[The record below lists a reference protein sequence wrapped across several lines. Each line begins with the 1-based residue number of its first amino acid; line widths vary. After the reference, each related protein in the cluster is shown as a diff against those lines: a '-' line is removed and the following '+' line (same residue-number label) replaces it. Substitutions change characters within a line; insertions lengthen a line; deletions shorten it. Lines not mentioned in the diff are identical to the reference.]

1 MTFIETVSAIQ
12 KKLDVYVDGK
22 AGPDTWGAIHLA
34 IVGRKPP
41 ANASLDA
48 VIRALQKKLGAFVDG
63 SPGPDTWGA
72 IYRAVVGKKLPD
84 QVKAIDPPTL
94 AVAGK
99 PADSR
104 SEGNI
109 DLAPPG
115 QALRPYPH

>member
-1 MTFIETVSAIQ
+1 MNLKDTVSDIQ

-22 AGPDTWGAIHLA
+22 PGPDTWGAIHLA
-34 IVGRKPP
+34 IVGRKPT

-48 VIRALQKKLGAFVDG
+48 VIRAVQKKLGAFVDG

-84 QVKAIDPPTL
+84 KVKANAPPPL

-109 DLAPPG
+109 A
-115 QALRPYPH
+115 